1 MQPSVCRFC
10 FVSLCGVIVL
20 KPCFSSVHDAV
31 MLVVVLLMLV
41 FVLCSWQLNIQGKH
55 VTFCSLFL
63 ELLASHCRWLAI
75 VFHKVTM
82 QSTISAVRAI
92 TVSVINMHVV
102 LREGMRVTRGIIIQ
116 NAGNLCCRRWYSV
129 TKLTSFEY
137 CRSLCC
143 RLKKMLYEVLTCS
156 SVLFVL
162 C

>member
-20 KPCFSSVHDAV
+20 KSCFSSVHDAV
-31 MLVVVLLMLV
+31 MLVVILLMLV